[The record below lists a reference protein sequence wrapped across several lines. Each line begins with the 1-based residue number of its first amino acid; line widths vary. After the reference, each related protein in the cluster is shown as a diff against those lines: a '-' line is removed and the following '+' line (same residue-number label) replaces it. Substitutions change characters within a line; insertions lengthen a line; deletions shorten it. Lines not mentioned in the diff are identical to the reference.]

1 MNFYKLLI
9 CFFIIILF
17 INPVNSSQSNK
28 LNQLFFELKKNNNFK
43 NADLLE
49 KKIWAIWNKHP
60 RNITL
65 TEKLEFGTELIY
77 S

>member
-1 MNFYKLLI
+1 MSFYKFLI
-9 CFFIIILF
+9 SFFIITLF
-17 INPVNSSQSNK
+17 INPAYSSQANE

-60 RNITL
+60 KNITL
-65 TEKLEFGTELIY
+65 TEKLKFGTELMY